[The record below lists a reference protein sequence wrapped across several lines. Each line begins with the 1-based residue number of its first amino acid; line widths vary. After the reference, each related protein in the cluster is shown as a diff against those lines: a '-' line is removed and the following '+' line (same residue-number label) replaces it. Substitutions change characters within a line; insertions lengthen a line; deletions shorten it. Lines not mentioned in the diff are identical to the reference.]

1 MFDVVASYRCMQFKG
16 KLMNWTWENGK
27 KSNFGPDFGSFGL
40 NFGHHIFFFKNLVLS
55 VTRYNGQLSLR
66 TISGKNN
73 DLILTNLVTDRRT
86 DGRDWFHRMLRD
98 WRQAS
103 KIKMY
108 QPFGL
113 WGSDGYVEISEK
125 LDGHGQLV
133 EWKLFSSF
141 KSLARKK
148 TTTWQKINFFKIHQV
163 IHHSKDNFIMIK
175 NNYELWCDNQPGKH
189 YGQ

>member
-1 MFDVVASYRCMQFKG
+1 
-16 KLMNWTWENGK
+16 
-27 KSNFGPDFGSFGL
+27 
-40 NFGHHIFFFKNLVLS
+40 
-55 VTRYNGQLSLR
+55 
-66 TISGKNN
+66 
-73 DLILTNLVTDRRT
+73 
-86 DGRDWFHRMLRD
+86 
-98 WRQAS
+98 
-103 KIKMY
+103 MY

-189 YGQ
+189 YGE